1 MLLLLISRRFGADQS
16 PLLLYCCCCSVA
28 AVELLLLQRSC
39 LAELPKYVRKQE
51 VALELCLD
59 PDESSPYFI
68 IPSIEK
74 PDTEGSFTITVFVP
88 VCLGICFCVSR
99 YLSLCVSVF
108 ASVCLGICPCVSR
121 YLPLC
126 VSVFAPVC
134 LGICPCVSQYLPLC
148 VSVFAPVCLGICPC
162 LPRTVCSNPAR
173 ISQLFIHHQTI
184 LFWSFSTALIV
195 ASQLR

>member
-99 YLSLCVSVF
+99 YLPLCVSVF

-121 YLPLC
+121 YLPLSPSNC
-126 VSVFAPVC
+126 LLKSCKNSSIVHSSSDYFILVFFYGADSGKSAEITVEHS
-134 LGICPCVSQYLPLC
+134 LSICPGVVP
-148 VSVFAPVCLGICPC
+148 
-162 LPRTVCSNPAR
+162 
-173 ISQLFIHHQTI
+173 FITD
-184 LFWSFSTALIV
+184 SC
-195 ASQLR
+195 